1 MAATS
6 KNAAT
11 TPQSS
16 LSTPPPE
23 PSSHPKNDGSN
34 FEYVHPINSHP
45 LPSTT
50 NNPSSILATYTHL
63 LTTDPTLTMPLAA
76 ITSLITLLTHSPPS
90 TTSETLSLLSHHSSI
105 LKSSITNPVAL
116 SAGTDLFQRYI
127 ISTLQSPSSS
137 YKQSTQDFTT
147 IRDQLIA
154 NGEQFVRRAKEA
166 RGMIAGIGMRFV
178 QDGSTVLTSGN
189 SRVVSAVLNAAADKG
204 VRFRVVYVRDSDA
217 PSSSNARSSA
227 DGMVAQ
233 LRGKGIPVAVI
244 VGTATAYSLGKI
256 SMVMVGAEGVV
267 ENGGIVSRLGTYQL
281 AMLAKSVRKPVYV
294 VAESHKF
301 VRLYPL
307 GQYDLPIQQ
316 TVVDFGDRTD
326 DEEKKVTASG
336 KDDDEAVDYTPPELI
351 TALVTETGV
360 HTPSAVSEELIK
372 IWY

>member
-1 MAATS
+1 MATS
-6 KNAAT
+6 SRNSAAIA
-11 TPQSS
+11 QSS
-16 LSTPPPE
+16 LSTPPPDS
-23 PSSHPKNDGSN
+23 PSNPKNDGSD
-34 FEYVHPINSHP
+34 FD
-45 LPSTT
+45 
-50 NNPSSILATYTHL
+50 ILATYTHL
-63 LTTDPTLTMPLAA
+63 LTSDPTLTKPLAA

-105 LKSSITNPVAL
+105 LKTSTPNPVAL

-127 ISTLQSPSSS
+127 ISTLQSPSS
-137 YKQSTQDFTT
+137 YKQSQDFTT

-154 NGEQFVRRAKEA
+154 NGEQFVARAKEA

-189 SRVVSAVLNAAADKG
+189 SRVVNAVLNAAANKG
-204 VRFRVVYVRDSDA
+204 VRFRVVYVRDLDT
-217 PSSSNARSSA
+217 PVSSNARSGEN
-227 DGMVAQ
+227 GMVAQ
-233 LRGKGIPVAVI
+233 LRGKGIPVAAI
-244 VGTATAYSLGKI
+244 GASATAYSLGKI
-256 SMVMVGAEGVV
+256 TMVMVGAEGVV

-307 GQYDLPIQQ
+307 GQFDLPIQQ
-316 TVVDFGDRTD
+316 TVVEFSDRTD
-326 DEEKKVTASG
+326 DEEKNATASG
-336 KDDDEAVDYTPPELI
+336 KEDDEAVDYTPPELI